1 MLAVRDDR
9 WFMKCNECPIRID
22 VAPARMP
29 EELIRTPSG
38 WLALG
43 DRAHVCPQ
51 CAPRWTAALR
61 TGAVGVRTER
71 RF

>member
-43 DRAHVCPQ
+43 DGAHVCPQ
-51 CAPRWTAALR
+51 CSPRWTR
-61 TGAVGVRTER
+61 TLMAVKTRPAG
-71 RF
+71 F